1 MGLVKSIAEI
11 NENVFGASGLLKRD
25 PKQVKLKED
34 LMPYSITTAC
44 HIPFPL
50 QKKVK
55 AELKCWHHSGDDRCH
70 PLVCT
75 SSSNCVDFKSLNMA
89 VKHPHCSEDG
99 SGNIAFYAGCSVG
112 TLPNTHPQRLCATD
126 NIHHTVWLVLL

>member
-1 MGLVKSIAEI
+1 MGLDKSIAAI
-11 NENVFGASGLLKRD
+11 NENVFGASGLLKMD
-25 PKQVKLKED
+25 PVQVKLKED
-34 LMPYSITTAC
+34 VIPYSITTAC

-55 AELKCWHHSGDDRCH
+55 AELECWHHSRDDRCH

-75 SSSNCVDFKSLNMA
+75 CSSNCIDFKSLNMA

-99 SGNIAFYAGCSVG
+99 LGF
-112 TLPNTHPQRLCATD
+112 LCWMQCWNSSKYPSTK
-126 NIHHTVWLVLL
+126 TVCH